1 MFNELVLYIMKS
13 KMVKQI
19 LFWGFIIW
27 SLPIHSQMQESYCY
41 IPSDKDVDKETTF
54 YIDEIFN

>member
-1 MFNELVLYIMKS
+1 MLDIMKLEVNKKIIFFS
-13 KMVKQI
+13 
-19 LFWGFIIW
+19 FIIW

-54 YIDEIFN
+54 YTFDTYIIL